1 MNTFSAIKQ
10 LKFFSDS
17 FRLGK
22 SLEVTDDLINLLS
35 EIVPQT
41 IGRESNNQVSI
52 EDIFS
57 KILHC
62 QKSEDWLGLADYLEY
77 ELSDFL
83 ADLF

>member
-1 MNTFSAIKQ
+1 MDKFSVIKQ

-22 SLEVTDDLINLLS
+22 SLEVTDDLINLLT

-41 IGRESNNQVSI
+41 IGLKSNNEVSI

-77 ELSDFL
+77 ELPDFL
-83 ADLF
+83 VALS

>member
-1 MNTFSAIKQ
+1 MNTVSTIKQ

-17 FRLGK
+17 FRLGR

-35 EIVPQT
+35 EIVPQI

-57 KILHC
+57 NILYC

>member
-1 MNTFSAIKQ
+1 MNTFLVIKQ

-22 SLEVTDDLINLLS
+22 SLEVIDDLINLLS

-41 IGRESNNQVSI
+41 IGLKSNNAVSI

-57 KILHC
+57 KILNC

-83 ADLF
+83 EDLF

>member
-1 MNTFSAIKQ
+1 MNTFSTIKQ

-17 FRLGK
+17 FRLGR
-22 SLEVTDDLINLLS
+22 SLEITDDLINLLS
-35 EIVPQT
+35 EIVPQI

-57 KILHC
+57 NILYC

>member
-22 SLEVTDDLINLLS
+22 SLEVTDDLINFLA

-41 IGRESNNQVSI
+41 IGRESNNQVTV